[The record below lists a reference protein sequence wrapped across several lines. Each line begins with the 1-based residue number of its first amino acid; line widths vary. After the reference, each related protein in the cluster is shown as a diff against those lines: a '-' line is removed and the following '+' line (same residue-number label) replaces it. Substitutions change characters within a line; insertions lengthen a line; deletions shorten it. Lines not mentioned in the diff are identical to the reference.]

1 MYPNVKHMEYDKA
14 SLEVSESDKKTNVV
28 AERNNMTQYEAIDEK
43 EKDHQSRPVRL
54 GKY

>member
-1 MYPNVKHMEYDKA
+1 MEYDKA

-28 AERNNMTQYEAIDEK
+28 VERNNVTQFKAIDET

-54 GKY
+54 G